1 MIWSSSEIFS
11 QQPLPLS
18 SWNDPMRIKV
28 ATMIPLEPY
37 LCGKGADREG
47 ELPPSQ
53 ALTFPRT
60 RWSSMGFCRASRLS
74 FPMILAVFLPLKMLF
89 SPLCWFTFSTL
100 TAVIYGREGK
110 VIRKKFPHL
119 PLKNKV
125 VKETTWGRHFF
136 QMLIPRICH
145 SHHITWQAP

>member
-1 MIWSSSEIFS
+1 
-11 QQPLPLS
+11 
-18 SWNDPMRIKV
+18 MRTKV
-28 ATMIPLEPY
+28 AIMILLEPY
-37 LCGKGADREG
+37 LQKGRQQG
-47 ELPPSQ
+47 GGRNRRNTPPP

-60 RWSSMGFCRASRLS
+60 RWSSMGLCRASRLS

-100 TAVIYGREGK
+100 TAVIYGRERK
-110 VIRKKFPHL
+110 AIRKKFPHL

-136 QMLIPRICH
+136 SRCWSLGLVTH
-145 SHHITWQAP
+145 TTWQAPSPSCEASPWHSL